1 MAMKLTE
8 AQISDIVARVVSE
21 FKKPAAAPAAA
32 KEWDATQYKGRRLIG
47 IYETMEE
54 AIEQANAGYRA
65 VRAMSVAQREKVITA
80 IRELTRKEAPVMAA
94 LGVAETKMGRV
105 DHKIAKHMLVAD
117 KTPGTEDI
125 VEEAR
130 TGDSGLT
137 LTEMAPFGVVGA
149 ITPSTNPSETVICN
163 SMGMI
168 AAGNGVVFNPHP
180 GAIATSNYAVDLVN
194 RAVHAAGGPEILVS
208 SVAKPTLD
216 TANIMY
222 QHPAIRLLV
231 CTGGPGVVK
240 AVLSSG
246 KKAIGAGAGNP
257 PVIVDDTADIEKAA
271 KDIIDGCTFD
281 NNLPCIAEKEVFV
294 FNNVADR
301 LIAGM
306 QKNGCILLTRE
317 QADKLAEVVLDKK
330 VNEKTGKVSYV
341 VNRNCVGRD
350 ASVLLEKIGIRVG
363 PEIRCAIAEV
373 PFDHLFVQEELMM
386 PILGIVRVKDIDE
399 AINLACKA
407 EHGNRHTAH
416 MHSKNIDNLSRF
428 AKAVETTIFVKN
440 APSYAGIG
448 FGGEGH
454 TTFTIA
460 GPTGEGITSAK
471 SFTRLRRCVMADHFR
486 II

>member
-1 MAMKLTE
+1 MVNNLTE
-8 AQISDIVARVVSE
+8 AQINEIVARVVSAYT
-21 FKKPAAAPAAA
+21 KPAAAPAVEA
-32 KEWDATQYKGRRLIG
+32 KEWDATQYHGRKLIG
-47 IYETMEE
+47 VYETMEE
-54 AIEQANAGYRA
+54 AIAVANEGYKA
-65 VRAMSVAQREKVITA
+65 VRAMSVAQREKLVTA
-80 IRELTRKEAPVMAA
+80 IREFTRAEARNMAV

-105 DHKIAKHMLVAD
+105 DHKYAKHVLVAD

-125 VEEAR
+125 ISEAK
-130 TGDSGLT
+130 TGDNGLT

-163 SMGMI
+163 SIGMI
-168 AAGNGVVFNPHP
+168 VAGNGVVFNPHP

-194 RAVHAAGGPEILVS
+194 RAVYSAGGPKVLVA
-208 SVAKPTLD
+208 SVVKPTLD
-216 TANIMY
+216 TANVMY
-222 QHPAIRLLV
+222 KHPSIRLLV

-257 PVIVDDTADIEKAA
+257 PVIVDDTANIEKAA

-294 FNNVADR
+294 FENVADR

-306 QKNGCILLTRE
+306 LKNGCYQLTRA
-317 QADKLAEVVLDKK
+317 QADELAKVVLVGKEDKNGNMK
-330 VNEKTGKVSYV
+330 YS
-341 VNRNCVGRD
+341 VNRDCVGRD
-350 ASVLLEKIGIRVG
+350 ASVILSKIGIKVG

-373 PFDHLFVQEELMM
+373 PFDHPFIQEELMM
-386 PILGIVRVKDIDE
+386 PILGIVRVRDIDE
-399 AINLACKA
+399 AIDLAVKA

-416 MHSKNIDNLSRF
+416 MHSKNIDNLTRF
-428 AKAVETTIFVKN
+428 ARAVETTIFVKN
-440 APSYAGIG
+440 APSYAGLG

-460 GPTGEGITSAK
+460 GPTGEGITSAR
-471 SFTRLRRCVMADHFR
+471 SFTRKRRCVTADSFR

>member
-1 MAMKLTE
+1 MATNLTE
-8 AQISDIVARVVSE
+8 TQISAIVAKVVSE
-21 FKKPAAAPAAA
+21 YKKPANVSASNKP
-32 KEWDATQYKGRRLIG
+32 WDSTQYKGRRLIG
-47 IYETMEE
+47 VYETMEE
-54 AIEQANAGYRA
+54 AIDAANEGYKII
-65 VRAMSVAQREKVITA
+65 RAMSVAQREKVITS
-80 IRELTRKEAPVMAA
+80 IREFTRKEATIMAA

-105 DHKIAKHMLVAD
+105 DHKTAKHNLVAD

-125 VEEAR
+125 VEEAI
-130 TGDSGLT
+130 TGDNGLT

-163 SMGMI
+163 SIGMI

-194 RAVHAAGGPEILVS
+194 RAVAAAGGPSVLVS

-216 TANIMY
+216 TADVMY
-222 QHPAIRLLV
+222 KHPSIKLLV
-231 CTGGPGVVK
+231 CTGGPGVVR

-257 PVIVDDTADIEKAA
+257 PVIVDDTADIAKAA

-306 QKNGCILLTRE
+306 QNNGAILLTRA
-317 QADKLAEVVLDKK
+317 QADELAKIVLVEKK
-330 VNEKTGKVSYV
+330 NPKTGKTSLTVC
-341 VNRNCVGRD
+341 RDCVGRD
-350 ASVLLEKIGIRVG
+350 CSVILEKIGIKVG

-373 PFDHLFVQEELMM
+373 PFEHPFIQEELMM
-386 PILGIVRVKDIDE
+386 PILGIVRVKNIDE
-399 AINLACKA
+399 AIDLAVKA

-416 MHSKNIDNLSRF
+416 MHSKNVDNLTRF
-428 AKAVETTIFVKN
+428 ARAVETTIFVKN

-454 TTFTIA
+454 ATFTIA
-460 GPTGEGITSAK
+460 GPTGEGITSAR
-471 SFTRLRRCVMADHFR
+471 SFTRKRRCVMVDSFR